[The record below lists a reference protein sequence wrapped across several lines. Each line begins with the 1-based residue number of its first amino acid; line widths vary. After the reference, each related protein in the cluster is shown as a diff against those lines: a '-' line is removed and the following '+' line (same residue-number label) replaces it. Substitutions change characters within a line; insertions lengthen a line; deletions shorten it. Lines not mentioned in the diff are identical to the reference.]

1 METNALYFLRT
12 LRKKYKFFIIT
23 IMAVIHFKENKLS
36 YLPSHKFSTEIL
48 EQLKP
53 LSSSNNYSWIIGLAY
68 DYLMIGIA
76 ILASVK
82 LSWYLYPLS
91 IIIIGTRQRALATLL
106 HDAAHLRLC
115 QNRVLNKIVGTY
127 LTGFPIFQG
136 FRAYSKS
143 HVLKH
148 HHFLGDKNNDPD
160 YNYYIKM
167 GLYNNVTKLNFIFSY
182 ILKPLFFANS
192 WSFIKYL
199 LKNRLLDKN
208 NRLEAI
214 SLITFWSI
222 IGIIFYKLH
231 LIFYLMLF

>member
-23 IMAVIHFKENKLS
+23 IMAVIHFKENKVS

-91 IIIIGTRQRALATLL
+91 IIIIGTRQ
-106 HDAAHLRLC
+106 
-115 QNRVLNKIVGTY
+115 
-127 LTGFPIFQG
+127 
-136 FRAYSKS
+136 
-143 HVLKH
+143 
-148 HHFLGDKNNDPD
+148 
-160 YNYYIKM
+160 
-167 GLYNNVTKLNFIFSY
+167 
-182 ILKPLFFANS
+182 
-192 WSFIKYL
+192 
-199 LKNRLLDKN
+199 
-208 NRLEAI
+208 
-214 SLITFWSI
+214 
-222 IGIIFYKLH
+222 
-231 LIFYLMLF
+231 